1 MLSEQMNCYKNKK
14 DLLRAKLGTIPLI
27 FDGGMGSQLNLK
39 GLRPGEI
46 TDECNILHPE
56 WVSDIQAS
64 YLEAG
69 ASCILTNTLGSNR
82 FHLADSQFSL
92 REIIEAAIRNGRE
105 AIDREETRCRRQGI
119 DKSCFLIYDI
129 GSLGQLME
137 PSGSLS
143 FENAYEAFKEQILI
157 LGDQVDAILI
167 ETVSDI
173 YEMKAAVLAAKE
185 NSDLP
190 IFSSMTF
197 GESGKTLM
205 GTTPTAMVTFLEGIG
220 VDCLGINCSLGPKEM
235 EPIVEEILSVAR
247 IPVIVQPNAGLPV
260 FSGNETVYNVS
271 VEEFCEYIYKFVK
284 AGVSVVGG
292 CCGTTPE
299 YIRGISNLLQNE
311 KLARRVNSPRTCI
324 SSGSVSVT
332 LGERIAICGERLNPT
347 GRKLLRQAILEKRY
361 DVLLLEAASQEQSG
375 AHVLDVNVGVPGI
388 DEPAVMAKV
397 VKSLQ
402 EVIRLPLQ
410 IDSSNPEAL
419 EKACRIYN
427 GKPLINSVNGKREV
441 MEAVFPIVKK
451 YGGVV
456 LGLTL
461 DESGIPPRAEDRL
474 TIAKRIVE
482 TAATYGIDRSDV
494 IIDCLVLT
502 ASAQQEE
509 VAETLKALTL
519 VKQELRVHTVLGCSN
534 VSFGLPN
541 RPLINKT
548 FLAMAIY
555 AGLDLAIINP
565 LDVDL
570 MATIDAAEVL
580 LYKDIDSVSYIDRH
594 ASDQANSSAMAVS
607 SPKGKTVLAPS
618 DLSIRALVEAGM
630 KQQVVAATR
639 EALKQRTALSIIN
652 QEIIPGLDAVGKAY
666 ESVKLFLPQL
676 ILSAETTKIAFATLR
691 ENIPTEDTQQGK
703 GPIVIA
709 TVEGDIHDIGKNIV
723 RVILESY
730 GFLVIDLGKDVPAQ
744 AIVEAYQ
751 TYRPRLIGLSALM
764 TTTIP
769 FMEKTIT
776 ALHEIG
782 ADCKIMVG
790 GAVLSQDIAKSIQ
803 ADFYAKDAMGA
814 VEIAKSVIPD
824 S

>member
-419 EKACRIYN
+419 EK
-427 GKPLINSVNGKREV
+427 KREALFD
-441 MEAVFPIVKK
+441 EILDKALAYKIVFVGPEI
-451 YGGVV
+451 
-456 LGLTL
+456 
-461 DESGIPPRAEDRL
+461 
-474 TIAKRIVE
+474 
-482 TAATYGIDRSDV
+482 IDRDN
-494 IIDCLVLT
+494 IL
-502 ASAQQEE
+502 
-509 VAETLKALTL
+509 
-519 VKQELRVHTVLGCSN
+519 N
-534 VSFGLPN
+534 
-541 RPLINKT
+541 
-548 FLAMAIY
+548 
-555 AGLDLAIINP
+555 
-565 LDVDL
+565 
-570 MATIDAAEVL
+570 ATM
-580 LYKDIDSVSYIDRH
+580 S
-594 ASDQANSSAMAVS
+594 
-607 SPKGKTVLAPS
+607 
-618 DLSIRALVEAGM
+618 GM
-630 KQQVVAATR
+630 KQAA
-639 EALKQRTALSIIN
+639 E
-652 QEIIPGLDAVGKAY
+652 GLD
-666 ESVKLFLPQL
+666 
-676 ILSAETTKIAFATLR
+676 
-691 ENIPTEDTQQGK
+691 
-703 GPIVIA
+703 IVP
-709 TVEGDIHDIGKNIV
+709 N
-723 RVILESY
+723 
-730 GFLVIDLGKDVPAQ
+730 LVLVDGNRVPAALEIPAQ
-744 AIVEAYQ
+744 PVVKGDA
-751 TYRPRLIGLSALM
+751 TSAS
-764 TTTIP
+764 
-769 FMEKTIT
+769 
-776 ALHEIG
+776 IG
-782 ADCKIMVG
+782 AASI
-790 GAVLSQDIAKSIQ
+790 LAKVSRDRYMMELDKQYPQYQLAKHKGYPTRLHYELIEQYGIQ
-803 ADFYAKDAMGA
+803 PSYRRSFLKKQGYWPEGK
-814 VEIAKSVIPD
+814 
-824 S
+824 